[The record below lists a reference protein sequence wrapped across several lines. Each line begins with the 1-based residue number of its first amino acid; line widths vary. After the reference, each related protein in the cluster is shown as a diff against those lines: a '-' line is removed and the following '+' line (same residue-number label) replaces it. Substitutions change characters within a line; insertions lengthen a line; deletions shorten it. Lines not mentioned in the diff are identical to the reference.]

1 MNKEKKILIRFIAVV
16 VLALGAGFIA
26 GYNSMA
32 FEADIAAQLT
42 YLLDSLVK
50 ISPLMMVAGCGIMV
64 VAVSFYI
71 KGRNTAAAALAG
83 DEEKYE
89 KADELL
95 GTAVTVTNRLTIYMF
110 GVFGIMVSGF
120 GTKLSMEDFIPVM
133 ISMAVFLVLL
143 IGGSFLQ
150 NAIIK
155 QVQKLNPEKKG
166 NVLDSKFHREWFDS
180 CDEAEKAQIGHAAY
194 KSYRATSNAIVGAVL
209 IAVFV
214 SMMTPVGPLPAV
226 LVCGIWAVQFSAY
239 TKAAKEWKNK
249 K

>member
-1 MNKEKKILIRFIAVV
+1 MSIASIASVIV
-16 VLALGAGFIA
+16 ASCLYSHFALAIVSLS
-26 GYNSMA
+26 NA
-32 FEADIAAQLT
+32 FKSRGVIGLP
-42 YLLDSLVK
+42 SLV
-50 ISPLMMVAGCGIMV
+50 
-64 VAVSFYI
+64 
-71 KGRNTAAAALAG
+71 
-83 DEEKYE
+83 
-89 KADELL
+89 
-95 GTAVTVTNRLTIYMF
+95 
-110 GVFGIMVSGF
+110 
-120 GTKLSMEDFIPVM
+120 
-133 ISMAVFLVLL
+133 SMAVFLVLL